1 MRASLLDSLDDFERW
16 GKGKDKDCAY
26 VFPRGY
32 RRERWSYQRVAR
44 VAYQFARE
52 LEARNIAKGDAVLLW
67 SPNCAEWVAAFLGC
81 ALCGVIAVP
90 VDDAASPDFAQRISA
105 QVRTRLVL
113 CPRER
118 AAFFEKVEGGVAENV
133 SCGDGASPRPSGAKP
148 RFHTD
153 KILTI
158 DPVDLAA
165 AVAAHPAERFCPAQI
180 QSSDPLEIV
189 FTSGTTAEP
198 KGVVLTHANVVGN
211 IAPIETEIKKYLK
224 YERLVHP
231 IRFLN
236 LLPLSHVF
244 GQFLGI
250 FLPPLL
256 GATVVFE
263 NTFNPTE
270 VMATIR
276 RERVSVLVAVPRMI
290 ESLKQKIERDLDD
303 SADGGRGR
311 ENFAAR
317 YAAAE
322 RQHFLRRWWTFR
334 DLRRRFGWKFWA
346 MISGGAALDRATE
359 EFWHRLGYAVVQG
372 YGLTETTSLIS
383 LNHPF
388 HTSRGSIGKVLPG
401 REIKLAEDGE
411 ILVRG
416 SGVASGY
423 WNGRELQPVAR
434 EADEG
439 WYRTGDLGALDEQ
452 GNLFFKGRKK
462 EVIVTPAGMNIY
474 PEDLEAALRSQ
485 KEVQDCVVVGL
496 ERGGNAEPCAVLILR
511 ARTPDASALF
521 PSAVPSVVTNEVPSD
536 APSDIAQAIV
546 ERANKTLA
554 EYQRMRAWFVW
565 PEEDFP
571 RSSTEK
577 PRRNVIRDA
586 VEASLRGQAPA
597 NAASPLSELLTRITG
612 RNVQNLT
619 PDANL
624 ESGLG
629 LGSLERVELLSALED
644 RYQVDL
650 SETKFANA
658 ATVGD
663 LERLLQV
670 GRSVV
675 DRQSLFVGKPPE
687 RLATDDQRRTGAP
700 RDPEFQRREFH
711 SPAFHYPRWALR
723 WPTTWLRLASHYL
736 LARPAVLLLGWPRV
750 TGRENLRGVSGP
762 LLVISNHVADVDVGF
777 IQFALPARIRHKL
790 ATATGGEALEILRV
804 PGPDR
809 PWLRRIYDRLQWTLG
824 VALLNLFPL
833 PRQSGFRKSFAYAG
847 EAVDRGYSV
856 LVFPEGKHTEDGKLC
871 PFRTGVGLLANNLRI
886 PILPM
891 RIDGLFEIKHAGKK
905 YAAPG
910 KIQVRIGKPMQFPP
924 ETNPEEIARAL
935 QKAVEDLAG

>member
-1 MRASLLDSLDDFERW
+1 M
-16 GKGKDKDCAY
+16 
-26 VFPRGY
+26 
-32 RRERWSYQRVAR
+32 
-44 VAYQFARE
+44 
-52 LEARNIAKGDAVLLW
+52 
-67 SPNCAEWVAAFLGC
+67 
-81 ALCGVIAVP
+81 
-90 VDDAASPDFAQRISA
+90 
-105 QVRTRLVL
+105 
-113 CPRER
+113 
-118 AAFFEKVEGGVAENV
+118 
-133 SCGDGASPRPSGAKP
+133 
-148 RFHTD
+148 
-153 KILTI
+153 
-158 DPVDLAA
+158 
-165 AVAAHPAERFCPAQI
+165 
-180 QSSDPLEIV
+180 
-189 FTSGTTAEP
+189 
-198 KGVVLTHANVVGN
+198 LTHANVVGN

-290 ESLKQKIERDLDD
+290 ESLKQKIERDLDVHSDD

-346 MISGGAALDRATE
+346 MISGGAALDRETE

-511 ARTPDASALF
+511 DRTPDASAVF
-521 PSAVPSVVTNEVPSD
+521 PSAVPSAVPSD
-536 APSDIAQAIV
+536 VPSVVPSDVVQAIV
-546 ERANKTLA
+546 ERANETLA
-554 EYQRMRAWFVW
+554 EYQRMRTWFVW

-571 RSSTEK
+571 RSSTQK

-586 VEASLRGQAPA
+586 VEAALRGQAPA

-612 RNVQNLT
+612 RNVQNMHNLT

-629 LGSLERVELLSALED
+629 LSSLERVELLSALED

-663 LERLLQV
+663 LEKLLQSS
-670 GRSVV
+670 RSVAS
-675 DRQSLFVGKPPE
+675 RQSLVVGKPSE
-687 RLATDDQRRTGAP
+687 RPATDDQRLTASPLFTIPAGPCAGRP
-700 RDPEFQRREFH
+700 RGCAWRRIICW
-711 SPAFHYPRWALR
+711 R
-723 WPTTWLRLASHYL
+723 
-736 LARPAVLLLGWPRV
+736 ARPCFFWD
-750 TGRENLRGVSGP
+750 GP
-762 LLVISNHVADVDVGF
+762 A
-777 IQFALPARIRHKL
+777 
-790 ATATGGEALEILRV
+790 
-804 PGPDR
+804 
-809 PWLRRIYDRLQWTLG
+809 
-824 VALLNLFPL
+824 
-833 PRQSGFRKSFAYAG
+833 
-847 EAVDRGYSV
+847 
-856 LVFPEGKHTEDGKLC
+856 
-871 PFRTGVGLLANNLRI
+871 
-886 PILPM
+886 
-891 RIDGLFEIKHAGKK
+891 
-905 YAAPG
+905 
-910 KIQVRIGKPMQFPP
+910 
-924 ETNPEEIARAL
+924 
-935 QKAVEDLAG
+935 